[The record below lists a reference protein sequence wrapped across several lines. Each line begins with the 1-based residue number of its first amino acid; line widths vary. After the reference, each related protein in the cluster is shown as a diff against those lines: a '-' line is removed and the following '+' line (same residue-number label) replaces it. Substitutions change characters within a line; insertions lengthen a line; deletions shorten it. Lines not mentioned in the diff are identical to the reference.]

1 MGGGLMQLV
10 SYGAQDIYISGNPQ
24 ITFWKVLYK
33 RHTNFAMEA
42 IEVTFNG
49 QADFG
54 RRVTA
59 VISRNADLMYRTYV
73 QVTLPQ
79 VSLSVAGDRFRWLNY
94 VGHRLIKQVE
104 IEVGGSRIDRQYG
117 DWMQIWTQL
126 TQPVGTQT
134 SFDEMVGNSAD
145 LVLLKSSAGIAL
157 DATCAASELTNSCMP
172 RAGTPMK
179 TLYIPL
185 QFWYCRNPG
194 LAIPLIALQYH
205 EVRINV
211 EFEQNYNC
219 CYGDNAYLA
228 GGAARPGITTASGAI
243 QNLGNGVTAISQL
256 QLVAAS
262 LYIDYVYLDTEERR
276 RFAQQSHEYLI
287 DQVQFTGDETVT
299 ASSNKIQMN
308 FNHPVKELIWVVQRD
323 SFVDCNSPP
332 VPWIQEAAGQQP
344 FNYSDDWSTEGI
356 VMNVLGNGVLAT
368 NGIPGAGTAPG
379 SFNFLTAGAGAAT
392 GSGIYMP
399 TAGFGL
405 GASSNPA
412 LSTGSGIY
420 TTTSDFADDDRI
432 FEGTT
437 NYLLA
442 KVILA
447 SGVKCEGKNPVEV
460 AKIQLN
466 GQDRFSER
474 EGPYFD
480 KVQPW
485 QHHTRTP
492 TVGINVYSFA
502 LKPEE
507 HQPSGTCN
515 FSRIDKA
522 TLNLT
527 LSVNT
532 VKNQNTAKV
541 RIYAVNYNVFRVMS
555 GMGGLAY
562 SN

>member
-1 MGGGLMQLV
+1 MQLV

-59 VISRNADLMYRTYV
+59 VISRNADLMYRTYI

-79 VSLSVAGDRFRWLNY
+79 IALSDAETRFRWLNY

-104 IEVGGSRIDRQYG
+104 IEIGGSRIDRQYG

-126 TQPVGTQT
+126 TQPLGTQQ
-134 SFDEMVGNSAD
+134 SFDDMVGNSAD
-145 LVLLKSSAGIAL
+145 LVLLKDGAGVAL
-157 DATCAASELTNSCMP
+157 DATCAASEATNSCLS
-172 RAGTPMK
+172 RAGTPLK

-219 CYGDNAYLA
+219 CYADRNA
-228 GGAARPGITTASGAI
+228 GPGAVPVQTSIS
-243 QNLGNGVTAISQL
+243 LGNGVTSISQL

-262 LYIDYVYLDTEERR
+262 LYVDYVYLDTEERR

-287 DQVQFTGDETVT
+287 EQLQFTGGESVT
-299 ASSNKIQMN
+299 SSANKIKLN
-308 FNHPVKELIWVVQRD
+308 FNHPTKELVWVVQRD
-323 SFVDCNSPP
+323 SFVACDASMD
-332 VPWIQEAAGQQP
+332 QYHGQQP
-344 FNYSDDWSTEGI
+344 FNYSDWADRA
-356 VMNVLGNGVLAT
+356 V
-368 NGIPGAGTAPG
+368 
-379 SFNFLTAGAGAAT
+379 
-392 GSGIYMP
+392 
-399 TAGFGL
+399 AGFDIGHL
-405 GASSNPA
+405 VGKA
-412 LSTGSGIY
+412 
-420 TTTSDFADDDRI
+420 
-432 FEGTT
+432 
-437 NYLLA
+437 
-442 KVILA
+442 
-447 SGVKCEGKNPVEV
+447 GKNPVV
-460 AKIQLN
+460 TAKVQLN
-466 GQDRFSER
+466 GHDRFSER
-474 EGPYFD
+474 EGKYFNL
-480 KVQPW
+480 VQPY
-485 QHHTRTP
+485 QHHTNVP
-492 TVGINVYSFA
+492 AVGINVYSFA

-515 FSRIDKA
+515 FSRIDNA
-522 TLNLT
+522 VLQLT
-527 LSVNT
+527 LSNNCVGAD
-532 VKNQNTAKV
+532 KSAQV
-541 RIYAVNYNVFRVMS
+541 RVYAVNYNVLRIMS

>member
-59 VISRNADLMYRTYV
+59 VISRNADLMYRTYI

-79 VSLSVAGDRFRWLNY
+79 VALTDANVRFRWLNY

-104 IEVGGSRIDRQYG
+104 IEIGGSRIDRQYG

-126 TQPVGTQT
+126 TQPVGTQS
-134 SFDEMVGNSAD
+134 SFDDMVGNSAD
-145 LVLLKSSAGIAL
+145 LVLLKDGSGVAL
-157 DATCAASELTNSCMP
+157 DATCAASEATNSCLS
-172 RAGTPMK
+172 RAGTPLK

-219 CYGDNAYLA
+219 CYADKAASDPLA
-228 GGAARPGITTASGAI
+228 GMPTQSGLS
-243 QNLGNGVTAISQL
+243 LGNGVTSISQL

-262 LYIDYVYLDTEERR
+262 LYVDYVYLDTEERR

-287 DQVQFTGDETVT
+287 DQLQFTGDETVT

-308 FNHPVKELIWVVQRD
+308 FNHPVKELVWVVQRD

-332 VPWIQEAAGQQP
+332 TPWITEALGQQP
-344 FNYSDDWSTEGI
+344 FNYSDDWTTDGI
-356 VMNVLGNGVLAT
+356 VTAVLGRGALAT
-368 NGIPGAGTAPG
+368 SGGAIPTWAATPSGG
-379 SFNFLTAGAGAAT
+379 AGAGAT
-392 GSGIYMP
+392 GAYAQVYLP
-399 TAGFGL
+399 GL
-405 GASSNPA
+405 GAASGA
-412 LSTGSGIY
+412 GLSTGSQIY
-420 TTTSDFADDDRI
+420 NTDGTPGDDNF

-447 SGVKCEGKNPVEV
+447 SNVKCEGKNPVEV

-466 GQDRFSER
+466 GQDRFDER
-474 EGPYFD
+474 EGRYFD

-492 TVGINVYSFA
+492 SVGINVYSFA

-527 LSVNT
+527 LSVNS
-532 VKNQNTAKV
+532 VRDQRTAKV
-541 RIYAVNYNVFRVMS
+541 RIYAVNYNVLRVMS

>member
-1 MGGGLMQLV
+1 MQLV

-59 VISRNADLMYRTYV
+59 VISRNADLMYRTYI

-79 VSLSVAGDRFRWLNY
+79 ITLGVSMNTRFRWLNY

-104 IEVGGSRIDRQYG
+104 IEIGGSRIDRQYG

-126 TQPVGTQT
+126 TQPLGTQV
-134 SFDEMVGNSAD
+134 SFDDMVGNSAD
-145 LVLLKSSAGIAL
+145 LVLLKDGSGVAL
-157 DATCAASELTNSCMP
+157 DATCAASEATNSCLS

-219 CYGDNAYLA
+219 CYADQAVNSDYS
-228 GGAARPGITTASGAI
+228 GITSQAFPANSF
-243 QNLGNGVTAISQL
+243 GNGVSSLSQL

-262 LYIDYVYLDTEERR
+262 IYIDYVYLDTEERR

-287 DQVQFTGDETVT
+287 DQLQFTGDETVT

-308 FNHPVKELIWVVQRD
+308 FNHPTKELVWVVQRD

-332 VPWIQEAAGQQP
+332 TPWISEALGQQP

-356 VMNVLGNGVLAT
+356 VTAVLGRGALAT
-368 NGIPGAGTAPG
+368 NGAGTGIPSFSVSAGSGAGG
-379 SFNFLTAGAGAAT
+379 GAGFAYGAPFLPGVGAA
-392 GSGIYMP
+392 SG
-399 TAGFGL
+399 AG
-405 GASSNPA
+405 
-412 LSTGSGIY
+412 LSTGSEIY
-420 TTTSDFADDDRI
+420 NGSGTGDAQF

-447 SGVKCEGKNPVEV
+447 SNVKCEGKNPVEV

-466 GQDRFSER
+466 GQDRFDER
-474 EGPYFD
+474 EGRYFD

-492 TVGINVYSFA
+492 STGINVYSFA

-532 VKNQNTAKV
+532 VRNARTAKV
-541 RIYAVNYNVFRVMS
+541 RIYAVNYNVLRVMS